1 MKLKSALI
9 QTKNIELFVKEY
21 HQAKVFLIYLFSN
34 LTLYISNTIHS
45 ELNTCTALYTKC
57 SKFEIRKFIPIA
69 CILSSKVMLNRNQ
82 FWGHHKNMVI
92 SILISHEFCDRS
104 ALPLKPKILNNKP
117 GNKHCTSFSIA
128 SGKIASGEMHQE
140 KCNHTRVLMI
150 C

>member
-57 SKFEIRKFIPIA
+57 SRSKFEIRKFIPIA

-92 SILISHEFCDRS
+92 SILISHEFCDR
-104 ALPLKPKILNNKP
+104 
-117 GNKHCTSFSIA
+117 
-128 SGKIASGEMHQE
+128 
-140 KCNHTRVLMI
+140 
-150 C
+150 